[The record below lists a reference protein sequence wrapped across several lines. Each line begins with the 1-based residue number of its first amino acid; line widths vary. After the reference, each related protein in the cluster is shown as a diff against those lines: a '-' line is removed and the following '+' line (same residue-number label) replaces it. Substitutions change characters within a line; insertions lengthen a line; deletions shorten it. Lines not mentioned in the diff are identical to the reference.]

1 MNSFLLTLV
10 VTLVDYIMLFKQMW
24 LSYVFSPVAPQPEVQ
39 TLSTV
44 TVSESSSSSVRVSW
58 APLLPHLIQAYQ
70 VEYSALPSGPLRV
83 ITLSNRQDSLV
94 LTDLQPDTQYLVTIS
109 ARQNSGKERAMSVKA
124 CTQEGKDKRMCYACH
139 YKCFPF
145 PVK

>member
-1 MNSFLLTLV
+1 MLLLWIIQSY
-10 VTLVDYIMLFKQMW
+10 LKKCGYMHNLHLCLN
-24 LSYVFSPVAPQPEVQ
+24 LSHVFSSVAQPEVQ

-83 ITLSNRQDSLV
+83 ISVNNRQDSIV

-109 ARQNSGKERAMSVKA
+109 ARQSSGKERAMSVKA
-124 CTQEGKDKRMCYACH
+124 CTQEGKDEQMCYAFH
-139 YKCFPF
+139 YKCTFLF
-145 PVK
+145 Q